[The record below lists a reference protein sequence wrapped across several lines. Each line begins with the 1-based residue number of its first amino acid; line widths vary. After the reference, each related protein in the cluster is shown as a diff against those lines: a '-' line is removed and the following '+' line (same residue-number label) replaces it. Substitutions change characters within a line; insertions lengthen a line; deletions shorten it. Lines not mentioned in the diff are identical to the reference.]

1 MFVPTPTPKT
11 QLMFNNSNRIIEFY
25 HIFNILEQMT
35 GQSLK
40 DIDEC
45 DNLKRIVYE
54 VQTFSGN

>member
-1 MFVPTPTPKT
+1 MFVFMPTPTT

-35 GQSLK
+35 GLSPN

-54 VQTFSGN
+54 IQTFSGN